1 MKYNNILK
9 ALPKVIGDLNKVS
22 THHAADRVIVG
33 QAVGY
38 LVVLADLINE
48 INHST
53 EQDEL
58 SISII
63 ASMITSDSRCQLG
76 DWVPQ
81 EVLGEYIK
89 YRTNHPTGNWR
100 EQYENAFHATA
111 HE

>member
-9 ALPKVIGDLNKVS
+9 ALPKVIGDLNKVA
-22 THHAADRVIVG
+22 TQYAHERVVLG
-33 QAVGY
+33 QAASY

-48 INHST
+48 INRPN

-81 EVLGEYIK
+81 EVLHEYLK
-89 YRTNHPTGNWR
+89 YRTNHPDGNWR

>member
-9 ALPKVIGDLNKVS
+9 ALPKVIGDLNKVA
-22 THHAADRVIVG
+22 TQYAHERVVLG
-33 QAVGY
+33 QAASY
-38 LVVLADLINE
+38 LVVLADLISE

-81 EVLGEYIK
+81 EVLSEYIK
-89 YRTNHPTGNWR
+89 YRTNNPTGKWR
-100 EQYENAFHATA
+100 EHYESAFHATA